1 MERSLHLIS
10 FYLLFLIIHLFIFLS
25 LVSLAIVCVN
35 DTIYHTLYITS
46 LLNIPEKPDTED
58 MNQLN
63 IFVQLKL
70 KTPLLL
76 FQ

>member
-1 MERSLHLIS
+1 MIP
-10 FYLLFLIIHLFIFLS
+10 YIIRH
-25 LVSLAIVCVN
+25 
-35 DTIYHTLYITS
+35 ITS

-63 IFVQLKL
+63 TFVQLKL